1 MKVTVRSIGEAAAEF
16 YDVPYSDLAGNCQKR
31 RTAFVRHVWFY
42 LARKK
47 FNHSLSHIGRV
58 SDRHHTAVMHGANRI
73 ESYDINPINIKW
85 MCDNATHREAY
96 KRSKIDGTTP
106 TT

>member
-1 MKVTVRSIGEAAAEF
+1 MKVTVRSVGEAVSEF
-16 YDVPYSDLAGNCQKR
+16 YGIPFSDLLSKDQSR

-42 LARKK
+42 LACKK
-47 FNHSLSHIGRV
+47 FRHSFSHTGRV
-58 SDRHHTAVMHGANRI
+58 AKRHHTAVMHGANRI